1 MVAGRQAVAG
11 TGVAAMTGTGTVAE
25 PGPVAVVGRQARQNS
40 PGTPSPPLNP

>member
-25 PGPVAVVGRQARQNS
+25 PGPVAVVGRQTRQDS